1 MNSYLAITIKLC
13 LRGAGAFRREAIL
26 CGEGSGSR
34 VRWFLVRGEMAEGCW
49 RKWMGISYRTRRRET
64 TPVTQQIILVSR
76 RRKNSASR
84 RWYQSGKA
92 RSERSRRAT
101 KRDCRESFG
110 RRVHRV
116 CVSVLCG
123 RDLGRD
129 KDEQT
134 PAMPN
139 KSYKLFFKKKRKQG
153 GGGDQLPYR

>member
-34 VRWFLVRGEMAEGCW
+34 VRWFLVRGE
-49 RKWMGISYRTRRRET
+49 RTRRRET